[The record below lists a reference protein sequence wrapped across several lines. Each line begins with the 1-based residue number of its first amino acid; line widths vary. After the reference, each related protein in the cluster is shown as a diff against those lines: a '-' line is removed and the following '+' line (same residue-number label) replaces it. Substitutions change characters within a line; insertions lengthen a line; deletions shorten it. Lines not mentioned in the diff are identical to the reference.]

1 MRGDVEGPRCPPPK
15 PRPGARKCRGSRGT
29 TNSERGISRVLRRAA
44 QRKKDALSVKGMCV
58 APDSLVHFT
67 GESAGDVQPW
77 SVTCRHDR
85 WPCVIVVG
93 MLLLSWVP
101 GWVYTAELGN
111 TAQGQRLYRY
121 YCAAC
126 HGIDGTGTGRNA
138 PYLEHMGRAPRDHTD
153 IWYMNRLSDPE
164 LYRAISEGKR
174 RDGEPP
180 FMPWWG
186 YTLTPEQ
193 IWSLVAFIRSLG
205 RDTTD

>member
-1 MRGDVEGPRCPPPK
+1 MSSCIQQSNR
-15 PRPGARKCRGSRGT
+15 
-29 TNSERGISRVLRRAA
+29 SE
-44 QRKKDALSVKGMCV
+44 Q
-58 APDSLVHFT
+58 
-67 GESAGDVQPW
+67 
-77 SVTCRHDR
+77 
-85 WPCVIVVG
+85 WPCVIVLG
-93 MLLLSWVP
+93 ILLLSCESGGVN
-101 GWVYTAELGN
+101 TAEFEN
-111 TAQGQRLYRY
+111 TAQGQRLYRH

-126 HGIDGTGTGRNA
+126 HGTDGTGTGRNA

-193 IWSLVAFIRSLG
+193 IWSLVTFIRSLG
-205 RDTTD
+205 RDTTE